1 MQVISHFIK
10 IFLLKTNWS
19 IRVLLAGSR
28 LCTKLFLKALR
39 YWRVFE
45 FPYTLARLP
54 QREGL
59 AILDISSPKILA
71 FYIAQ
76 KYGHKVVAID
86 IWEEEIAFWKKILK
100 LTGLPRRITGNV
112 SLAIAD
118 ATCLSY
124 DDESFDFVY
133 SISVIEHIDDFGDTR
148 ALQEISRVLKKG
160 GIAVVTV
167 PFDQNGY
174 DVFKSERVYHKAHA
188 SSPVFYERWYSP
200 QQLQAR
206 LLVSSKLKVENLQLA
221 FEKYLPLHHT
231 YIPKLLQ
238 SSWFVR
244 NLWNTFEPFV
254 ALLNLDVS
262 SALEV
267 RKEGIALITLRKQ

>member
-1 MQVISHFIK
+1 MKVLSHFIR
-10 IFLLKTNWS
+10 IFLLKTSWS
-19 IRVLLAGSR
+19 IRVLLTGSG
-28 LCTKLFLKALR
+28 LCTKLFLRALR

-45 FPYTLARLP
+45 FPYTLAQLP
-54 QREGL
+54 PHERL

-71 FYIAQ
+71 FYMAQ
-76 KYGHKVVAID
+76 KYGHNVSAVD

-100 LTGLPRRITGNV
+100 LAGNPRRIAGKV

-118 ATCLSY
+118 ATRLAY
-124 DDESFDFVY
+124 EDESFDFVY
-133 SISVIEHIDDFGDTR
+133 SISVIEHIDDFGDTK

-174 DVFKSERVYHKAHA
+174 DVFKSEGVYHKTYAT
-188 SSPVFYERWYSP
+188 SPVFYERWYNP
-200 QQLQAR
+200 EQLQAR
-206 LLVSSKLKVENLQLA
+206 LVASSGLEVEDLQLA

-231 YIPKLLQ
+231 CIPKLLK

-244 NLWNTFEPFV
+244 NLWSAFEPFV
-254 ALLNLDVS
+254 ALLNLDIS
-262 SALEV
+262 PTLQA
-267 RKEGIALITLRKQ
+267 RKEGIALITLRKP